1 MSKSKT
7 ASDAVTE
14 YDTLL
19 MKNAKKAETS
29 REIMRRT
36 GFGEARV
43 MRILHNLNDAG
54 RLRKRKELRMRIDDV
69 VQPVM
74 VYWVDDDKPTG

>member
-1 MSKSKT
+1 MSKSKK

-14 YDTLL
+14 YDSLIL
-19 MKNAKKAETS
+19 KDASNAETT

-69 VQPVM
+69 VQPIM
-74 VYWVDDDKPTG
+74 VYWVDDKSP